1 VVADRTQ
8 GKPKPIG
15 EAEKMPGTGE
25 VTRDFFIIQE
35 VNGEGKVILREQ
47 SGRRILPVH
56 KADFPEIYGDSSLR
70 SE

>member
-8 GKPKPIG
+8 GKPKPRG
-15 EAEKMPGTGE
+15 EVEETPGTSE
-25 VTRDFFIIQE
+25 VTWDFFIFQE

-47 SGRRILPVH
+47 SDRRILPVH
-56 KADFPEIYGDSSLR
+56 KADFPKIYGDSSLR

>member
-35 VNGEGKVILREQ
+35 VNGEGKVILREPFAFV
-47 SGRRILPVH
+47 I
-56 KADFPEIYGDSSLR
+56 LR
-70 SE
+70 SETTKNLL